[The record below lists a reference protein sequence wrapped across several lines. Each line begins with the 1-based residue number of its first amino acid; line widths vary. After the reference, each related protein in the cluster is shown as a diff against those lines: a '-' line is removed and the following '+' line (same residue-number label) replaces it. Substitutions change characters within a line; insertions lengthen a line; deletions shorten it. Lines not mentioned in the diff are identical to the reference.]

1 MHIFSQGINETD
13 LGRLSDL
20 HTSESPVIYK
30 LLPYLLTGVSL
41 EENDSLNL
49 FKTAIRFVLSSVK
62 GNPGH
67 YCHF

>member
-1 MHIFSQGINETD
+1 MHIFSQDVNETD

-30 LLPYLLTGVSL
+30 LFQYPLTSVSL
-41 EENDSLNL
+41 EENDSLTF
-49 FKTAIRFVLSSVK
+49 FKTGIQFVLSSVK
-62 GNPGH
+62 GNLGH